1 MLEPPLTCGEVTI
14 EIAAYNRSPPERLN
28 MKKILFAF
36 LLALSTIG
44 AYAQVASPT
53 PEADATAV
61 ATPSVQEQIKQLQDQ
76 LALAKLKAELATVNA
91 TPAAATIINNIVQAP
106 PTIINNNNNN
116 AAPAPASVVVAPVVV
131 EVQPT
136 PAPIVPARSPTA
148 MQWILRVND
157 AFNNHNGSWV
167 TQFTS
172 GSINYFGH
180 VNTSDNDILRDM
192 ANDDNTYLVGHST
205 YYPNTFEHEVSNE
218 YSSHWTGPMMYDSI
232 TLYNEIQERYGRMH
246 RFTERLTVG
255 YTFVN
260 NVTTIYA
267 LVMKVL

>member
-1 MLEPPLTCGEVTI
+1 
-14 EIAAYNRSPPERLN
+14 
-28 MKKILFAF
+28 MKKLLFAS

-53 PEADATAV
+53 PAADATVV

-76 LALAKLKAELATVNA
+76 LALAKLKAEMATVNA
-91 TPAAATIINNIVQAP
+91 APTPAPTPTTPAATTIINNIVQAP

-116 AAPAPASVVVAPVVV
+116 AAPAPAPVVVQPVVVAPVVV

-136 PAPIVPARSPTA
+136 PAPIVPARYPA
-148 MQWILRVND
+148 EMQWILRVND

-180 VNTSDNDILRDM
+180 VKASDNYILRDM

-246 RFTERLTVG
+246 QFTERLTVG

>member
-1 MLEPPLTCGEVTI
+1 
-14 EIAAYNRSPPERLN
+14 
-28 MKKILFAF
+28 MKKILYAS
-36 LLALSTIG
+36 LLALWTIG

-53 PEADATAV
+53 PAADATVV

-76 LALAKLKAELATVNA
+76 LALAKLKALKAELAAVNP
-91 TPAAATIINNIVQAP
+91 TPTPNPAATTIINNIVQAP

-116 AAPAPASVVVAPVVV
+116 AAPAPAPVVVQPVVVAPVVV

-136 PAPIVPARSPTA
+136 PAPVLRSQYPANMA
-148 MQWILRVND
+148 WVLNVND
-157 AFNNHNGSWV
+157 ALNCHNSSWI

-180 VNTSDNDILRDM
+180 VKTSDSYILGDM
-192 ANDDNTYLVGHST
+192 ANDANTYLLGHST
-205 YYPNTFEHEVSNE
+205 YYPDTFRHDVSDE

-232 TLYNEIQERYGRMH
+232 TLYNEIQERYGRTH